1 MHRSETSQ
9 FVAGSFIFACI
20 FIQLCLFGAWNP
32 QGGAIPAAMET
43 NDIRTLKILEQ
54 VASGSLSSQRSIAK
68 ELNVSLG
75 LANSFIKR
83 LYTKGYVKVTT
94 IPRNRIKYILT
105 PRGMTEKTR
114 LTYHFIQHSY
124 NFYKASRQKLR
135 QLFKDLEDTGVR
147 RLVLFGASDLA
158 EIAFLSLQ
166 ETQIEVVGV
175 IDDRSHNNNLLG
187 VNVLDVAQVQEL
199 SFDRILIADGADRDS
214 VLDQL
219 SSNGVPPEKII
230 FIA

>member
-1 MHRSETSQ
+1 
-9 FVAGSFIFACI
+9 
-20 FIQLCLFGAWNP
+20 
-32 QGGAIPAAMET
+32 MET
-43 NDIRTLKILEQ
+43 NDIRTLRILEQ
-54 VASGSLSSQRSIAK
+54 LASGSLSSQRSIAK

-105 PRGMTEKTR
+105 PKGMTEKTR

-199 SFDRILIADGADRDS
+199 SFDRILIADGEDRDS

>member
-1 MHRSETSQ
+1 
-9 FVAGSFIFACI
+9 
-20 FIQLCLFGAWNP
+20 
-32 QGGAIPAAMET
+32 MET

-94 IPRNRIKYILT
+94 VPRNRIKYILT
-105 PRGMTEKTR
+105 PKGMTEKTR

-187 VNVLDVAQVQEL
+187 VHVLDVAQVQEL
-199 SFDRILIADGADRDS
+199 SFDRILIADGEDRDS

-219 SSNGVPPEKII
+219 SSYGVPPEKII

>member
-1 MHRSETSQ
+1 
-9 FVAGSFIFACI
+9 
-20 FIQLCLFGAWNP
+20 
-32 QGGAIPAAMET
+32 MET

-105 PRGMTEKTR
+105 PKGMTEKTR

-135 QLFKDLEDTGVR
+135 QLFKDLEDSGVR

-166 ETQIEVVGV
+166 ETQIEVVAV
-175 IDDRSHNNNLLG
+175 VDDRSHNNNLLG

-219 SSNGVPPEKII
+219 GSNGVPPEKII

>member
-1 MHRSETSQ
+1 
-9 FVAGSFIFACI
+9 
-20 FIQLCLFGAWNP
+20 
-32 QGGAIPAAMET
+32 MET

-94 IPRNRIKYILT
+94 VPRNRIKYILT

-124 NFYKASRQKLR
+124 NFYKASRQKFR

-166 ETQIEVVGV
+166 ETQIEMVAVV
-175 IDDRSHNNNLLG
+175 DDRSHNNNLLG

-199 SFDRILIADGADRDS
+199 SFDRILIADGEDRDS

-219 SSNGVPPEKII
+219 GSNGVPPEKII

>member
-1 MHRSETSQ
+1 
-9 FVAGSFIFACI
+9 
-20 FIQLCLFGAWNP
+20 
-32 QGGAIPAAMET
+32 
-43 NDIRTLKILEQ
+43 
-54 VASGSLSSQRSIAK
+54 
-68 ELNVSLG
+68 
-75 LANSFIKR
+75 
-83 LYTKGYVKVTT
+83 
-94 IPRNRIKYILT
+94 
-105 PRGMTEKTR
+105 
-114 LTYHFIQHSY
+114 
-124 NFYKASRQKLR
+124 
-135 QLFKDLEDTGVR
+135 LEDTGVR

-187 VNVLDVAQVQEL
+187 VHVLDVAQVQEL
-199 SFDRILIADGADRDS
+199 SFDRILIADGEDRDS

>member
-1 MHRSETSQ
+1 
-9 FVAGSFIFACI
+9 
-20 FIQLCLFGAWNP
+20 
-32 QGGAIPAAMET
+32 MET

-54 VASGSLSSQRSIAK
+54 LASGSLSSQRSIAK

-94 IPRNRIKYILT
+94 VPRNRIKYILT
-105 PRGMTEKTR
+105 PKGMTEKTR

-187 VNVLDVAQVQEL
+187 VHVLDVAQVQEL
-199 SFDRILIADGADRDS
+199 SFDRILIADGEDRDS

-219 SSNGVPPEKII
+219 SSYGVPPEKII

>member
-1 MHRSETSQ
+1 
-9 FVAGSFIFACI
+9 
-20 FIQLCLFGAWNP
+20 
-32 QGGAIPAAMET
+32 MET

-94 IPRNRIKYILT
+94 VPRNRIKYILT

-124 NFYKASRQKLR
+124 NFYKASRQKFR

-166 ETQIEVVGV
+166 ETQIEVVAV
-175 IDDRSHNNNLLG
+175 VDDRSHNNNLLG

-199 SFDRILIADGADRDS
+199 SFDRILIADGEDRDS

>member
-1 MHRSETSQ
+1 
-9 FVAGSFIFACI
+9 
-20 FIQLCLFGAWNP
+20 
-32 QGGAIPAAMET
+32 MET

-54 VASGSLSSQRSIAK
+54 LASGSLSSQRSIAK

-105 PRGMTEKTR
+105 PKGMTEKTR

-175 IDDRSHNNNLLG
+175 VDDRSHNNNLLG

-199 SFDRILIADGADRDS
+199 SFDRILIADGEDRDS

-219 SSNGVPPEKII
+219 SSYGVPPEKII

>member
-1 MHRSETSQ
+1 
-9 FVAGSFIFACI
+9 
-20 FIQLCLFGAWNP
+20 
-32 QGGAIPAAMET
+32 MET
-43 NDIRTLKILEQ
+43 NDIRTLRILEQ
-54 VASGSLSSQRSIAK
+54 LASGSLSSQRSIAK

-105 PRGMTEKTR
+105 PKGMTEKTR

-187 VNVLDVAQVQEL
+187 VHVLDVAQVQEL
-199 SFDRILIADGADRDS
+199 SFDRILIADGEDRDS

-219 SSNGVPPEKII
+219 SSYGVPPEKII

>member
-1 MHRSETSQ
+1 
-9 FVAGSFIFACI
+9 
-20 FIQLCLFGAWNP
+20 
-32 QGGAIPAAMET
+32 MET

-105 PRGMTEKTR
+105 PKGMTEKTR

-187 VNVLDVAQVQEL
+187 VHVLDVAQVQEL
-199 SFDRILIADGADRDS
+199 SFDRILIADGEDRDS